1 MRPRCD
7 CQPAPALSNIPWKMD
22 GVPKLR
28 MRQEAEEKER
38 STQVRA
44 WKATRG
50 DHAGADHL
58 TVSLTL

>member
-1 MRPRCD
+1 
-7 CQPAPALSNIPWKMD
+7 MD